1 MEQPLVS
8 ICIPTYNGAAFLQE
22 ALDSIL
28 AQTYP
33 NLEVII
39 SDDASQDATMA
50 IVNQFTQDTD
60 LAVTTLAHTP
70 NGIGANWN
78 NSMRAAKGKYIKF
91 LFQDDVLLPD
101 CVSEMVAVLE
111 AHPEVGLVGCK
122 REFIVEGDLTD
133 DIQKWMVN
141 FGNLQRQ
148 FETDAPLTM
157 ITSKLFCRLD
167 FFSSPLNKIGE
178 PPTTMFRTEILD
190 EVGYFQEDLKQILD
204 YVFYYRLLKK
214 YAIAIINKPLV
225 KFRIHPNQATN
236 VNRQQKITDYARYDR
251 ILYDEFY
258 ALLHRQTQDRLRT
271 KFHVFYKGL
280 FRLKRKINKWNK

>member
-78 NSMRAAKGKYIKF
+78 NSIRAAKGKYIKF

-111 AHPEVGLVGCK
+111 THPEVGLVGCK
-122 REFIVEGDLTD
+122 REFIVEGDPTD
-133 DIQKWMVN
+133 DIQKWIDN
-141 FGNLQRQ
+141 YGNLQRQ
-148 FETDAPLTM
+148 FETDAPVTM
-157 ITSKLFCRLD
+157 ITSALFCRLD

-204 YVFYYRLLKK
+204 YVFYYRVLKK
-214 YAIAIINKPLV
+214 HAIAIINKPLV
-225 KFRIHPNQATN
+225 QFRIHPNQATN
-236 VNRQQKITDYARYDR
+236 VNRQQKISDYERYDR